1 LRCDC
6 GEQLEA
12 AMQRVVAAGRG
23 VIVYLD
29 QEGRGIGLL
38 NKLRAYE
45 LQDRGDDTV
54 QANQRLGFQPDL
66 RNYGIGA
73 QILRD
78 LGLSTIRLMTN
89 NPRKV
94 VGLDAYGLEIVERVP
109 LELPATAENQAYLA
123 TKRDKLG
130 HLIGH

>member
-1 LRCDC
+1 MFAHRLIARFLIEISID
-6 GEQLEA
+6 
-12 AMQRVVAAGRG
+12 VAGHH
-23 VIVYLD
+23 
-29 QEGRGIGLL
+29 
-38 NKLRAYE
+38 
-45 LQDRGDDTV
+45 
-54 QANQRLGFQPDL
+54 GFAPDL

-78 LGLSTIRLMTN
+78 LGLTTIRLLTN

-94 VGLDAYGLEIVERVP
+94 VGLDAYGLSIIERVP
-109 LELPATAENQAYLA
+109 LESPVTDENRDYLE